1 MTRIRKYT
9 YNQDMIDLALGR
21 INDIEFMRIN
31 DIEFIA
37 EYFGYEDDDLDELKK
52 DLETL
57 TNEQIAGIRNLA
69 QRYKETH
76 GHD

>member
-1 MTRIRKYT
+1 MNKTDHIKFVEDCINLYL
-9 YNQDMIDLALGR
+9 DLAEE
-21 INDIEFMRIN
+21 NHSN
-31 DIEFIA
+31 
-37 EYFGYEDDDLDELKK
+37 ELKK